1 VAQEEKGTMVKR
13 KSLMAIFIICI
24 LMGVVVL
31 YSWNRQTIDTL
42 DSDSTDMIVFEKVSE
57 INNSSF
63 DVYHIK
69 SSYGQS
75 AYGVS
80 SADFNGD
87 GLLDFVVSYATSPFN
102 YSTVSLFI
110 NKGNLTFKQQELFS
124 LNYSY
129 IKDLIAGDFD
139 GDGDIDLVFSFD
151 EYRWFDDLP
160 YNMNGTLVLAWNNGN
175 DDFLNL
181 SLIHQWA
188 SEDYMDS
195 NRRINVQ
202 ITSADYDADGDI
214 DIVVGDNS
222 GRVELL
228 LNQGNGTFE
237 RIGLIQD
244 FGWLS
249 WGVASVDMNDD
260 ERVDLLVA
268 AASNESEDMLQG
280 FLYYI
285 PNTGLSDCFQP
296 ENATVISSVSFGL
309 GTGCLVTTDI
319 EQDGIIDVI
328 AGVDDRIFLFT
339 KSNNTYVSRC
349 LFEFSVTLE
358 GFFEDLSKGGMTVG
372 DFNNDGYE
380 DFITGGVQGD
390 IRLFLNNDQEH

>member
-1 VAQEEKGTMVKR
+1 
-13 KSLMAIFIICI
+13 
-24 LMGVVVL
+24 MGVVVL

-42 DSDSTDMIVFEKVSE
+42 DSDSTDMIIFEKVGE

-63 DVYHIK
+63 DLYHIK

-110 NKGNLTFKQQELFS
+110 NQGNLTFKQQELFS

-160 YNMNGTLVLAWNNGN
+160 FNMNGTLVVAWNNGN

-188 SEDYMDS
+188 SEDYMNS

-202 ITSADYDADGDI
+202 ITSADYDADGDF

-222 GRVELL
+222 GKVELL
-228 LNQGNGTFE
+228 LNQGNGMFE

-280 FLYYI
+280 FLYYM

-296 ENATVISSVSFGL
+296 ETATVISSVSFGL

-349 LFEFSVTLE
+349 LFEFSVTRE

-372 DFNNDGYE
+372 DFNNDGYD
-380 DFITGGVQGD
+380 DFITGGVQGN
-390 IRLFLNNDQEH
+390 IRLFLNKYQNS

>member
-1 VAQEEKGTMVKR
+1 MVKR

-42 DSDSTDMIVFEKVSE
+42 DSDSTDMIIFEKVSE

-129 IKDLIAGDFD
+129 IKDLIAGD
-139 GDGDIDLVFSFD
+139 IDLVFSFD
-151 EYRWFDDLP
+151 EYRWFDNLP

-202 ITSADYDADGDI
+202 ITSADFDTDGDF

-222 GRVELL
+222 GKVELL

-280 FLYYI
+280 FLYYM

-349 LFEFSVTLE
+349 LFEFSVTRE

-380 DFITGGVQGD
+380 DFITGGV
-390 IRLFLNNDQEH
+390 

>member
-1 VAQEEKGTMVKR
+1 MNNIRILIIV
-13 KSLMAIFIICI
+13 FIAFI

-42 DSDSTDMIVFEKVSE
+42 DSDSTDIIIFEKVSE

-80 SADFNGD
+80 SADFNDD
-87 GLLDFVVSYATSPFN
+87 GFLDFVVSYATSPFN

-139 GDGDIDLVFSFD
+139 DDEDIDLVFSFD

-160 YNMNGTLVLAWNNGN
+160 YNMNGTLVLARNNGN

-181 SLIHQWA
+181 SLIHQWT

-202 ITSADYDADGDI
+202 ITSADYDADGDF

-222 GRVELL
+222 GKIELL

-244 FGWLS
+244 FGRLS

-268 AASNESEDMLQG
+268 AVSNESEDMLQG

-349 LFEFSVTLE
+349 LFEFSVTQE

-380 DFITGGVQGD
+380 DFITGGVQGN